1 MASDPRSDILPAG
14 HSDAG
19 GSRGSLL
26 ADDWAEIDDP
36 GLDHPV
42 HFSLAGAHAHL
53 SRTVGRAGT
62 YAEEVSTFCSVPA
75 DPEPADWD
83 DLARLLGP
91 GGFADL
97 FSCPELPPA
106 HWDPV
111 FSLDGLQ
118 MVAPPATDWR
128 PVATEDDV
136 PAGCA
141 LVELGPAD
149 LPEMLELVTET
160 RPGPFWPRTPE
171 FGTYLGIRQNGT
183 LVAMAG
189 ERLRPPGWTE
199 ISAVCT
205 APAARGQG
213 HAARL
218 VRELT
223 DRISARG
230 DRAFLHVAGTN
241 TQAIS
246 VYRGLGFRPRREV
259 TFRGFRI
266 P

>member
-1 MASDPRSDILPAG
+1 MASDPRSDSLPTAHPASG
-14 HSDAG
+14 A
-19 GSRGSLL
+19 LL
-26 ADDWAEIDDP
+26 ADNWAEIDDP

-42 HFSLAGAHAHL
+42 HYSLTGAHAHL

-75 DPEPADWD
+75 DPQPEDWD
-83 DLARLLGP
+83 DLARLLGS

-106 HWDPV
+106 HWEPLFV
-111 FSLDGLQ
+111 LDGLQ
-118 MVAPPATDWR
+118 MIAPPATDSHA
-128 PVATEDDV
+128 VSTASDL
-136 PAGCA
+136 PAGFV
-141 LVELGPAD
+141 LVELGDAD
-149 LPEMLELVTET
+149 LPEMLELVAET

-171 FGTYLGIRQNGT
+171 FGTYLGIRHHGT

-205 APAARGQG
+205 APEARGHG
-213 HAARL
+213 LAARL
-218 VRELT
+218 VQALT
-223 DRISARG
+223 DLIAARG
-230 DRAFLHVAGTN
+230 ERAFLHVAGTN
-241 TQAIS
+241 AQAIS
-246 VYRGLGFRPRREV
+246 VYTRLGFRPRRDV
-259 TFRGFRI
+259 TFRGFRV

>member
-14 HSDAG
+14 HTDSE
-19 GSRGSLL
+19 GSLL
-26 ADDWAEIDDP
+26 ADDWENVDDP

-42 HFSLAGAHAHL
+42 HFSLAGVHARL
-53 SRTVGRAGT
+53 SRTVGRAAT

-75 DPEPADWD
+75 DPGPADWD
-83 DLARLLGP
+83 DLARLLGT

-97 FSCPELPPA
+97 FNCPEIPPA

-111 FSLDGLQ
+111 FTLDGLQ
-118 MVAPPATDWR
+118 MIAPPATDPR
-128 PVATEDDV
+128 PVAPEDDLPV
-136 PAGCA
+136 GSA

-149 LPEMLELVTET
+149 LPEMLELVAET

-171 FGTYLGIRQNGT
+171 FGTYLGIRHHGA

-205 APAARGQG
+205 APEARGHG

-218 VRELT
+218 VQALA

-241 TQAIS
+241 AQAIS
-246 VYRGLGFRPRREV
+246 VYRRLGFRPRRDV

>member
-1 MASDPRSDILPAG
+1 MASDPRPDSLPTAQPDSG
-14 HSDAG
+14 A
-19 GSRGSLL
+19 LL

-42 HFSLAGAHAHL
+42 HFSLSGAHAHL
-53 SRTVGRAGT
+53 SRSAGRAGT
-62 YAEEVSTFCSVPA
+62 YADEVSTFCSVPA
-75 DPEPADWD
+75 HPEPEDWD
-83 DLARLLGP
+83 DLARLLGS

-106 HWDPV
+106 HWEPV
-111 FSLDGLQ
+111 FALDGLQ
-118 MVAPPATDWR
+118 MIAPPATDAR
-128 PVATEDDV
+128 PVIPSDALPGGFE
-136 PAGCA
+136 
-141 LVELGPAD
+141 LVELGAAD
-149 LPEMLELVTET
+149 VPDMLELVSET
-160 RPGPFWPRTPE
+160 RPGPFWARTPE
-171 FGTYLGIRQNGT
+171 FGTYLGIRHHGT

-205 APAARGQG
+205 APEARGHG

-218 VRELT
+218 VQTLA
-223 DRISARG
+223 DRITARG

-241 TQAIS
+241 AQAIS
-246 VYRGLGFRPRREV
+246 VYTRLGFRPRRDV
-259 TFRGFRI
+259 TFRGFRV